1 MSLSLGTPEINY
13 AFRTGNGIRK
23 EIYRESLFTKSDF
36 FQHGCLGQ
44 SNGLIDCRFAR
55 IKVQHP
61 LSLHVSVTFALT
73 NHLIAFEIITVIIC
87 CIEEA
92 IQLQTKQGQKCTE

>member
-1 MSLSLGTPEINY
+1 MVVWVNLTDLLTV
-13 AFRTGNGIRK
+13 A
-23 EIYRESLFTKSDF
+23 
-36 FQHGCLGQ
+36 
-44 SNGLIDCRFAR
+44 FAR

-61 LSLHVSVTFALT
+61 LSLHVLVTFALT

-92 IQLQTKQGQKCTE
+92 IQTKQCQKSTE